1 MGDLSYITRY
11 QKANTTQVNIRL
23 SYKYEADMVDWMSK
37 IESELD
43 MGKATYIKKLIR
55 EDMKKRGIK
64 TSDEKKEV

>member
-43 MGKATYIKKLIR
+43 IGKATYIKRLIR
-55 EDMKKRGIK
+55 EDMKRRGIK
-64 TSDEKKEV
+64 TLDEKKEV

>member
-1 MGDLSYITRY
+1 MTDLSYITRY

-23 SYKYEADMVDWMSK
+23 SYKYEADIVDWMSK

-43 MGKATYIKKLIR
+43 MGKATYIKRLIR

-64 TSDEKKEV
+64 TLDEKKEV

>member
-43 MGKATYIKKLIR
+43 IGKATYIKRLIR

-64 TSDEKKEV
+64 TLDEKKEV